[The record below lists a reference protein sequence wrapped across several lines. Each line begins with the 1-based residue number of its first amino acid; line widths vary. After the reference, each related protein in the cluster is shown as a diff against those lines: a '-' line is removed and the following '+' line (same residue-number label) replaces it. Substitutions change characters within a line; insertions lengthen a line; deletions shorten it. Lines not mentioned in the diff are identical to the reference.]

1 MSKYCSSCNKNL
13 VSSRFFISNRKPLKY
28 MDDCIEC
35 VKVSNPTL
43 YEIKLNE
50 PSEVARRIAEKY
62 RPKNDAKRLERNAY
76 ATKWRKEHPLDAYGK
91 ALQNK
96 RTKESL
102 KRRTPEKIERDK
114 ARQKAYRAQ
123 NKYKQNRY
131 PRTPAQIE
139 RDKATQKAYRARNK
153 EKLKRYMQEYYKK
166 NKDTMRE
173 KRLEREAKHT
183 NKI

>member
-62 RPKNDAKRLERNAY
+62 RPKNDAERLEHNAY
-76 ATKWRKEHPLDAYGK
+76 VAKWRREHPLDAYGK

-102 KRRTPEKIERDK
+102 KRRTAKK
-114 ARQKAYRAQ
+114 
-123 NKYKQNRY
+123 
-131 PRTPAQIE
+131 IE

-153 EKLKRYMQEYYKK
+153 EKLKSYMQDYYKK